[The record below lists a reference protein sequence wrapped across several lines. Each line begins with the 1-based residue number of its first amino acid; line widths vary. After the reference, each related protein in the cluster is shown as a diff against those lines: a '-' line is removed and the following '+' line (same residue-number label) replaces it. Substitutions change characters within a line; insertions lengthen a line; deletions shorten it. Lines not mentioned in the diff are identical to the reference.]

1 MIFLFQDR
9 PRSGTPQLWRLR
21 YHYLCTIHFACWPDL
36 FFLLLPWQPAL
47 CEFPVTL
54 HRRSLL
60 SVLPAF
66 CFQPRTRQGTL
77 QTLAQCPCV
86 HEHEVWGVDTPW
98 VKPLVLGSRG
108 QWVNLLCTMLGLTA
122 LQCNSF
128 GFFKGEVF
136 LSKWGGISVQGLCRE
151 YNRLRFW
158 DLNTINAV
166 HRTTWKSSLH
176 LWVQTRQ
183 SWCLQRLYFKGQFR
197 AMKINQGFSR
207 ILRIRRLKWM

>member
-1 MIFLFQDR
+1 MCPWGHIWFFFSKTDQEVELLSYGDSDITTYAQF
-9 PRSGTPQLWRLR
+9 
-21 YHYLCTIHFACWPDL
+21 IACWPDL

-108 QWVNLLCTMLGLTA
+108 QWVNLLCTVLGLTA

-136 LSKWGGISVQGLCRE
+136 LSKWGGISV
-151 YNRLRFW
+151 
-158 DLNTINAV
+158 
-166 HRTTWKSSLH
+166 
-176 LWVQTRQ
+176 
-183 SWCLQRLYFKGQFR
+183 
-197 AMKINQGFSR
+197 
-207 ILRIRRLKWM
+207 